1 MFTKEQTIQVGTI
14 LYKTN
19 AKNKVCIAFIA
30 LFKEDNIVFDKDKFI
45 AACVYKNG
53 KRPGN

>member
-1 MFTKEQTIQVGTI
+1 M
-14 LYKTN
+14 YKTN